1 MKAVV
6 KVSELKTLRD
16 IDNVRQAISLNIGV
30 IACQITK
37 EKSEVEI
44 IYDDKLST
52 IEEII
57 DSIENSGYI
66 VL

>member
-30 IACQITK
+30 IACHITK
-37 EKSEVEI
+37 E
-44 IYDDKLST
+44 
-52 IEEII
+52 
-57 DSIENSGYI
+57 NC
-66 VL
+66 